1 MSYLP
6 TFAKIDQTVIATLS
20 ANKAPCCAYQVLLAL
35 ASYAQNKDHCWPSI
49 ASLKAFI
56 GTISTQSIHKG
67 IRVLE
72 KLGLIKR
79 NQKRIDGNT
88 NTKRFVLKRSQAK
101 PKEEAPQTTQMETI
115 ADTAMETIAD
125 EKTTTEKTTISKQ
138 RNEKV
143 ETNNTRFK
151 KPNTATPE
159 QTKKREWLEKKKL
172 EEQRKRASYFY
183 GATDGEATKH
193 ERNKERILTTKQ
205 ADRTDL
211 DDLSAVGEILDGM
224 SFRKWYYDKV
234 ELSIL
239 LS

>member
-56 GTISTQSIHKG
+56 GTITNQSIHKG

-72 KLGLIKR
+72 KLGLLKR

-101 PKEEAPQTTQMETI
+101 PKEEAPPPTQMETI

-125 EKTTTEKTTISKQ
+125 YKTTTEKTTISKKT
-138 RNEKV
+138 NE
-143 ETNNTRFK
+143 NISRFER
-151 KPNTATPE
+151 PSTPTYS
-159 QTKKREWLEKKKL
+159 QTKKREWLEKKRA
-172 EEQRKRASYFY
+172 EENRKRASYFY
-183 GATDGEATKH
+183 GARDGELTKH
-193 ERNKERILTTKQ
+193 DRTKARIIETKQ

-211 DDLSAVGEILDGM
+211 DDLSAVGELLDGL
-224 SFRKWYYDKV
+224 SFKKWFYDKV
-234 ELSIL
+234 ELSVL